1 VRIGDVRESCALR
14 LSSYGIYVRER
25 ERWARSMRTCALAL
39 RVRERNKY
47 ILMTSEK
54 IYSNLS
60 SIADEAGTR
69 LSHGGH
75 LAQHGDGAIPRA
87 RAGFK
92 HLGACVSSEARACGQ
107 KRVTRLHGRLQT
119 GACGPAKGC
128 CPIHKC
134 GADAAVVCTPPQ
146 PRGNDLGGPV
156 QPPCRHA
163 NHASSNSFKAGSA
176 TTFRTGAGEDGA
188 RSQPAQL
195 GTAPAPALNLL
206 AGPRTTLERTLLH
219 HRRQRLAEDRTTKS
233 KPVGFQLR

>member
-1 VRIGDVRESCALR
+1 MGVVRSPCSVGEVSGALRLAQIFEGLASCLQLVHFSSLGDVRESCALR

-25 ERWARSMRTCALAL
+25 ETWARSMRTCALAL

-87 RAGFK
+87 RARFK
-92 HLGACVSSEARACGQ
+92 HLGACVSSEARARGQ

-119 GACGPAKGC
+119 GACGPAKDC
-128 CPIHKC
+128 CPIHKS
-134 GADAAVVCTPPQ
+134 GADAAVVCTPQ
-146 PRGNDLGGPV
+146 PRGNDHGGPV
-156 QPPCRHA
+156 QPPCRHGD
-163 NHASSNSFKAGSA
+163 HTSSTSFKAASA
-176 TTFRTGAGEDGA
+176 ATIRT
-188 RSQPAQL
+188 PA
-195 GTAPAPALNLL
+195 
-206 AGPRTTLERTLLH
+206 
-219 HRRQRLAEDRTTKS
+219 
-233 KPVGFQLR
+233 

>member
-1 VRIGDVRESCALR
+1 MKLDRCTLLLEVERAPIKAWNGMKLLTLFPPRGFRRALSPRRVPSARPLRLFVGAWPLVGDVRESCALR

-69 LSHGGH
+69 LIHGGH
-75 LAQHGDGAIPRA
+75 LAQRGDSAIPRA
-87 RAGFK
+87 RARSK
-92 HLGACVSSEARACGQ
+92 HLDACVPSEARACGQ
-107 KRVTRLHGRLQT
+107 KRLTRLHGRLQT

-134 GADAAVVCTPPQ
+134 GADAAVMCTPPQ
-146 PRGNDLGGPV
+146 PRGNDHGRPV

-176 TTFRTGAGEDGA
+176 AAFR
-188 RSQPAQL
+188 SPA
-195 GTAPAPALNLL
+195 
-206 AGPRTTLERTLLH
+206 
-219 HRRQRLAEDRTTKS
+219 
-233 KPVGFQLR
+233 

>member
-1 VRIGDVRESCALR
+1 
-14 LSSYGIYVRER
+14 
-25 ERWARSMRTCALAL
+25 MRTCALAL
-39 RVRERNKY
+39 SVRERNTY

-87 RAGFK
+87 RARFK

-107 KRVTRLHGRLQT
+107 KRLTRLHGRLQT

-134 GADAAVVCTPPQ
+134 GADAAVMCTPPQ
-146 PRGNDLGGPV
+146 PRGNDHGRPV

-163 NHASSNSFKAGSA
+163 NPHHTRCSHPHPGCETLTVPVVQVQPSWGYPRCRCSKVQAFSG
-176 TTFRTGAGEDGA
+176 TYGAGTVRYRARQIPPVLGA
-188 RSQPAQL
+188 
-195 GTAPAPALNLL
+195 
-206 AGPRTTLERTLLH
+206 
-219 HRRQRLAEDRTTKS
+219 
-233 KPVGFQLR
+233 LRYRVP

>member
-1 VRIGDVRESCALR
+1 
-14 LSSYGIYVRER
+14 
-25 ERWARSMRTCALAL
+25 MRTCALAL

-92 HLGACVSSEARACGQ
+92 HFGACVSSEARACGQ

>member
-1 VRIGDVRESCALR
+1 MR

-87 RAGFK
+87 RARFK

-146 PRGNDLGGPV
+146 PRRNDHGGPLDL
-156 QPPCRHA
+156 C
-163 NHASSNSFKAGSA
+163 NH
-176 TTFRTGAGEDGA
+176 
-188 RSQPAQL
+188 
-195 GTAPAPALNLL
+195 L
-206 AGPRTTLERTLLH
+206 AGMAIIRPPTRSRQAAPPLFAHQLEKMALAVDQPSSGQH
-219 HRRQRLAEDRTTKS
+219 QRRR
-233 KPVGFQLR
+233 

>member
-1 VRIGDVRESCALR
+1 MIGDVRESCALR

-39 RVRERNKY
+39 RVRERNQY

-69 LSHGGH
+69 LIHGGH
-75 LAQHGDGAIPRA
+75 LAQRGDSAIPRA
-87 RAGFK
+87 RARSK
-92 HLGACVSSEARACGQ
+92 HLKACASSEASARGQ
-107 KRVTRLHGRLQT
+107 KCVFRLHELLQT

-146 PRGNDLGGPV
+146 PRGNDHGGPV
-156 QPPCRHA
+156 QPPCQHG
-163 NHASSNSFKAGSA
+163 NHVSSTSFKATSA
-176 TTFRTGAGEDGA
+176 ATFRT
-188 RSQPAQL
+188 PA
-195 GTAPAPALNLL
+195 
-206 AGPRTTLERTLLH
+206 
-219 HRRQRLAEDRTTKS
+219 
-233 KPVGFQLR
+233 